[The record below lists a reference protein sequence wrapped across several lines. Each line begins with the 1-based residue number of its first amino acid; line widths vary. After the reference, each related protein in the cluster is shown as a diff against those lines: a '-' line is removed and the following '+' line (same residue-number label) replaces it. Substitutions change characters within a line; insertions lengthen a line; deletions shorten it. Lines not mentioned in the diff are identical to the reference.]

1 MASSLTIGAWSN
13 IIRKLQNKIVLRN
26 YLNAVKESRE
36 DSQLVPASTR
46 DFYIIEEVAY
56 WI

>member
-1 MASSLTIGAWSN
+1 MIGTRNN
-13 IIRKLQNKIVLRN
+13 IIRKLKNKNVLRN

-36 DSQLVPASTR
+36 DSQLVPTSTH
-46 DFYIIEEVAY
+46 DFYIIGEVIY

>member
-13 IIRKLQNKIVLRN
+13 IIRELQNKIVLRN
-26 YLNAVKESRE
+26 YLNAVQESRE
-36 DSQLVPASTR
+36 DSQLVPTSTH
-46 DFYIIEEVAY
+46 DFYIIEEVIY